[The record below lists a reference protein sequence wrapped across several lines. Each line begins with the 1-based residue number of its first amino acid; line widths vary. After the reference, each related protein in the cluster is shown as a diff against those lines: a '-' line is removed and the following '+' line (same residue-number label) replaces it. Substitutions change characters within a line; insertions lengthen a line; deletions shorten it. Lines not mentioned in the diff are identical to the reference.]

1 MTAYRTD
8 ANHTQIAAVM
18 RIHGAYV
25 HDVSQMRPS
34 IGFDLLVARDGRLFL
49 VEVKRN
55 DKAKLTAKEKVIHH
69 AFAAAGVKIHRVET
83 PDDVA
88 RMFGIGR

>member
-8 ANHTQIAAVM
+8 TNHAQLAAVM
-18 RIHGAYV
+18 RLYGAYV

-34 IGFDLLVARDGRLFL
+34 IGFDLLAAREGRLYL
-49 VEVKRN
+49 VEVKR
-55 DKAKLTAKEKVIHH
+55 DKTARMTAKEKLIHH
-69 AFAAAGVKIHRVET
+69 AFEVAGVKVHRVES

-88 RMFGIGR
+88 RMFGIG